1 MNGVESN
8 VQKHPHVCR
17 QLIFDKVAPR
27 NTEEST
33 VFSASSSRSAR
44 QPYGEKRALDPYLTP
59 HIKLQVQRRLPFHM
73 WKVKPKLLEDNIGYY
88 LRHLGGKQRFLNQDT
103 KSTNHTRKHYQM
115 QQKES
120 SLFIRRHHEQSEKGG
135 RLSPIDIFVFIA
147 SRVYIQLFSNNFEK
161 GSQLKDWQEM
171 SQGTY
176 FTKEDLHKANKH
188 MKSCSSSLVIME
200 VQIKTLPCRQYT
212 HTAMGNTDSTKC

>member
-1 MNGVESN
+1 M
-8 VQKHPHVCR
+8 
-17 QLIFDKVAPR
+17 
-27 NTEEST
+27 
-33 VFSASSSRSAR
+33 
-44 QPYGEKRALDPYLTP
+44 
-59 HIKLQVQRRLPFHM
+59 
-73 WKVKPKLLEDNIGYY
+73 
-88 LRHLGGKQRFLNQDT
+88 
-103 KSTNHTRKHYQM
+103 
-115 QQKES
+115 
-120 SLFIRRHHEQSEKGG
+120 
-135 RLSPIDIFVFIA
+135 FIA

-212 HTAMGNTDSTKC
+212 HTAMGNTDSTKCWQGCGAIGLCRYFRWKCQLPKPLWGAICPCPRKQNTPCNPKVLLLGRVPTETPAPLHQSQYKNVCRDSTRTAKSWQPPTCPSAGRWILCDIFIEWTRLQH